1 MGSWGEGSPW
11 ALEDPGTSLALH
23 NAPSLSEVS
32 LISYSPPPQA
42 LTACAPALVAAQVE
56 PFDPQLVS
64 AVESFGSTELHTDV
78 PPPMELDRWD
88 RNSSDSTAAASRQE
102 GSGTGRP
109 AAPIPAP
116 TRPKS

>member
-1 MGSWGEGSPW
+1 MGCWGEGSPR

-42 LTACAPALVAAQVE
+42 LTACAPARVAAQAE

-64 AVESFGSTELHTDV
+64 AVESFGSTELHTDM
-78 PPPMELDRWD
+78 PPPMELDPVGQEQFRLH
-88 RNSSDSTAAASRQE
+88 SSCIQAGGEQNGPTR
-102 GSGTGRP
+102 RP
-109 AAPIPAP
+109 LPIP
-116 TRPKS
+116 T